1 MSAHKDDTRPATT
14 ADDEFAA
21 LMAASSLRAP
31 RVRALDE
38 TIPEDARRR
47 LCAAVDAAPTGSARH
62 VRADEPDKPEEPDEP
77 SSVSGNNGDDEHT
90 RPDDASGVHAVRSGP
105 AALHGAP
112 LRVRTDRPPA
122 FISFS
127 HGRTEV
133 GTPWRESFT
142 TRVTR
147 PWPYLQE
154 SSLLSPHPP
163 GDRRM
168 RDLWTDGRHVTGSAP
183 RRDWDEL
190 CRADIVI
197 VVLGHTPPVPPLPEA
212 HLIIHHEV
220 RRLADAPSAPESR
233 WVLEPAVG
241 PAGPLAP
248 EQPWWNRPFMTLRH
262 AHPLVVHT
270 AGTRWP
276 SRPPWAKTWGED
288 RTRALALCPHL
299 AVPQDT
305 GAAFGSVV
313 TSCGGGSGGMSTGG
327 RRPPAAACLTELL
340 HVPWTSTVHVLCPWR
355 PGEEEPRPWAPGP
368 GFSSHGAAGP
378 PSVAGRTVLADATR
392 SGADVPMDT
401 GTGEVCLLVA
411 VGPAVG
417 PHPVHRSAV
426 LLRLP
431 LLPPLDGY
439 APRPGSGLLLPRT
452 TTEGAAGRRRQE
464 GQHTVAAA
472 AGRLRL
478 WRRQAGDGLEQHAR
492 FSMRAHLT
500 EQDTGQRLP
509 VRLTYRTA
517 DPHAITAVFNHGT
530 DDEREWVFAHELLVD
545 GMHESVGIGDVIVWP
560 SQDEEHGRRRV
571 FVRLRSPEG
580 TALLSAARDDVD
592 AFLDAVRPLTLRPSA
607 ALYARALDAW
617 ERELAEFICP
627 GPGDR

>member
-1 MSAHKDDTRPATT
+1 
-14 ADDEFAA
+14 
-21 LMAASSLRAP
+21 
-31 RVRALDE
+31 
-38 TIPEDARRR
+38 
-47 LCAAVDAAPTGSARH
+47 
-62 VRADEPDKPEEPDEP
+62 
-77 SSVSGNNGDDEHT
+77 
-90 RPDDASGVHAVRSGP
+90 
-105 AALHGAP
+105 
-112 LRVRTDRPPA
+112 
-122 FISFS
+122 
-127 HGRTEV
+127 
-133 GTPWRESFT
+133 
-142 TRVTR
+142 
-147 PWPYLQE
+147 
-154 SSLLSPHPP
+154 
-163 GDRRM
+163 
-168 RDLWTDGRHVTGSAP
+168 
-183 RRDWDEL
+183 
-190 CRADIVI
+190 
-197 VVLGHTPPVPPLPEA
+197 
-212 HLIIHHEV
+212 
-220 RRLADAPSAPESR
+220 
-233 WVLEPAVG
+233 
-241 PAGPLAP
+241 
-248 EQPWWNRPFMTLRH
+248 
-262 AHPLVVHT
+262 
-270 AGTRWP
+270 
-276 SRPPWAKTWGED
+276 
-288 RTRALALCPHL
+288 
-299 AVPQDT
+299 
-305 GAAFGSVV
+305 
-313 TSCGGGSGGMSTGG
+313 
-327 RRPPAAACLTELL
+327 
-340 HVPWTSTVHVLCPWR
+340 
-355 PGEEEPRPWAPGP
+355 
-368 GFSSHGAAGP
+368 
-378 PSVAGRTVLADATR
+378 
-392 SGADVPMDT
+392 MDT

-417 PHPVHRSAV
+417 PHPVHRRAV

-439 APRPGSGLLLPRT
+439 APRPGSSLLLPRT
-452 TTEGAAGRRRQE
+452 ITEGAAGRRRQE